1 MIMVG
6 AFVIAVIAA
15 ILLAWR
21 FEVFVLLPATLLT
34 AAAIIA
40 VGHQPR
46 VMLALTL
53 LGTVGDDDAHA
64 PWNGGVTSDRVSR
77 RLDHPRAPARKGPR
91 VRSGDFFSKSIVRF
105 KFLEGGR
112 PLSRQSLVPG

>member
-1 MIMVG
+1 MGMIMVG

-21 FEVFVLLPATLLT
+21 FEVFVLVPATLLT

-46 VMLALTL
+46 VMMALTL
-53 LGTVGDDDAHA
+53 LGTVVLLQIGYLVGRTIRAHLQRRTK
-64 PWNGGVTSDRVSR
+64 GTIRRFLFKVDRA
-77 RLDHPRAPARKGPR
+77 L
-91 VRSGDFFSKSIVRF
+91 
-105 KFLEGGR
+105 
-112 PLSRQSLVPG
+112 